1 MSDLI
6 FSLNIVLPLIIFM
19 VLGFLL
25 KKTKSVDEHFLSVSN
40 DMVGK
45 FLLPILLFN
54 SVYKS
59 NLGEFFDLKLLL
71 FVLFTIFT
79 IIIAYVIFLP
89 MFVKDRKKIGAIIQA
104 TFRANYLLFG
114 LPVTVSVVG
123 PKGAAIVAF
132 VACIVVPTYNFLAVV
147 ILSFYGGEK
156 PKLGKVLISVIQN
169 PLIIASLVGILF
181 AVLKITFPAPVAKV
195 ISDISAMTTTFALI
209 VLGGSFKVEHFGV
222 NKVYIFWTILMKFIV
237 LPTIFLGLGYLIG
250 LRGAQLIVIVT
261 LLCSPTA
268 ITSYTM
274 ARQFN
279 NDFELAAQLLV
290 FTTLLTSG
298 SFFIFLFI
306 LRFTKLI

>member
-1 MSDLI
+1 MADLI
-6 FSLNIVLPLIIFM
+6 FSINIVLPLIIFM

-59 NLGEFFDLKLLL
+59 NLGEFFDLKLML
-71 FVLFTIFT
+71 FVVSMIFI
-79 IIIAYVIFLP
+79 IIIAYVIFIP

-123 PKGAAIVAF
+123 PQGAAIVAF
-132 VACIVVPTYNFLAVV
+132 VASFMVPTYNLLAVV

-156 PKLGKVLISVIQN
+156 PKLGKVVLSILKN
-169 PLIIASLVGILF
+169 PLIIASLLGIFF
-181 AVLKITFPAPVAKV
+181 AVFKIGFPLPIAKV
-195 ISDISAMTTTFALI
+195 LSDISSMTTTFALI
-209 VLGGSFKVEHFGV
+209 VLGGSFKIEYFAE
-222 NKVYIFWTILMKFIV
+222 NKVYIFWTIFMKFLV
-237 LPTIFLGLGYLIG
+237 LPALFLVLGFMIG

-268 ITSYTM
+268 ITSYAM

-279 NDFELAAQLLV
+279 NDHELASQLLV
-290 FTTLLTSG
+290 FSTLLTSV
-298 SFFIFLFI
+298 SFFIFLFA
-306 LRFTKLI
+306 LRFAKLI